1 MPVYLKTI
9 KIVNL
14 LTNMLLGFE
23 FLVVSSVVELITNF
37 RSLLEDKEDGHHQAD
52 KGSQVVP
59 A

>member
-23 FLVVSSVVELITNF
+23 FLVVSSKVV
-37 RSLLEDKEDGHHQAD
+37 SC
-52 KGSQVVP
+52 VVDLKTKN
-59 A
+59 